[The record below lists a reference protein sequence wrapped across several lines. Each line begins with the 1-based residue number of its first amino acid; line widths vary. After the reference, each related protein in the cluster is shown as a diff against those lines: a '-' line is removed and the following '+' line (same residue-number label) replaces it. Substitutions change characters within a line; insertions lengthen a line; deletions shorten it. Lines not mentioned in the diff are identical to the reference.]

1 MNDKPEQQNQS
12 NEEYEDR
19 EVKPEW
25 FQSAGELVVD
35 SEQRRYERS
44 IGLIAGQRTE
54 SGRVLKEERNIS
66 QFADGRVVF
75 DRMGIVE
82 VKAVLKMVCIGCED
96 GDQQQRATQARD
108 VFF

>member
-25 FQSAGELVVD
+25 LQSAGELVVD
-35 SEQRRYERS
+35 SKQRRYERS
-44 IGLIAGQRTE
+44 VGLIAGQRAE
-54 SGRVLKEERNIS
+54 SGRVVEEERNIS

-75 DRMGIVE
+75 DRVGIVE

-96 GDQQQRATQARD
+96 SNQQQRATQARD